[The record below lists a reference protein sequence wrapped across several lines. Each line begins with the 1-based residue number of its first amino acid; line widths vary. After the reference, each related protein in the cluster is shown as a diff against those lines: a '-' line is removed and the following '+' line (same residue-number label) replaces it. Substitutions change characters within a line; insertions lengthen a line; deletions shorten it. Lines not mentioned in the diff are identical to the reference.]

1 VHTLAGGYNAL
12 TAPRAVRGRGRF
24 SSKAIEEEMMKTT
37 REKSSRIATVV
48 LAAAIL
54 AASAIAV
61 APARAADLIGN
72 SLTLEAYGGWQNL
85 NINNPATSV
94 ANATKG
100 NEGTAIIGGD
110 VLAKLTLFGVG
121 LTLDKTVSGNGGQ
134 PWAGALLAGVVFD
147 LLPSLRIEGLGEAG
161 RLGGDFGDMFRSNG
175 SWFLGV
181 RPGVS
186 FRLLPTPL
194 RFGISGLVR
203 WPTSGGDIGSPNYG
217 IVGRIGFEIS

>member
-1 VHTLAGGYNAL
+1 
-12 TAPRAVRGRGRF
+12 
-24 SSKAIEEEMMKTT
+24 MKTT

-100 NEGTAIIGGD
+100 SEGTAIIGGD

-161 RLGGDFGDMFRSNG
+161 RLGGDFGDMFGSNG

-194 RFGISGLVR
+194 RFGISGLLR

-217 IVGRIGFEIS
+217 IVGRTGFELS

>member
-1 VHTLAGGYNAL
+1 
-12 TAPRAVRGRGRF
+12 
-24 SSKAIEEEMMKTT
+24 MMKKTSD
-37 REKSSRIATVV
+37 KSSRIATVV

-54 AASAIAV
+54 AGSAIAV
-61 APARAADLIGN
+61 VPARAADRIGS
-72 SLTLEAYGGWQNL
+72 SLTLEAYGGWQHL
-85 NINNPATSV
+85 NINNAATSV
-94 ANATKG
+94 ANATTG

-110 VLAKLTLFGVG
+110 VLAKLTLFGIG

-134 PWAGALLAGVVFD
+134 PWAGALLAGVVLD

-161 RLGGDFGDMFRSNG
+161 RLGRDFGDMFGSNG
-175 SWFLGV
+175 AWFLGL

-217 IVGRIGFEIS
+217 IVGRIGLELS

>member
-1 VHTLAGGYNAL
+1 
-12 TAPRAVRGRGRF
+12 
-24 SSKAIEEEMMKTT
+24 MMKKTSD
-37 REKSSRIATVV
+37 KSSRIATVV

-54 AASAIAV
+54 AGSAIAV
-61 APARAADLIGN
+61 VPARAADRIGS
-72 SLTLEAYGGWQNL
+72 SLTLEAYGGWQHL
-85 NINNPATSV
+85 NINNAATSV
-94 ANATKG
+94 ANATTG

-110 VLAKLTLFGVG
+110 VLAKLTLFGIG
-121 LTLDKTVSGNGGQ
+121 LTLDKTVSGNGGR
-134 PWAGALLAGVVFD
+134 PWAGALLAGVVLD

-161 RLGGDFGDMFRSNG
+161 RLGRDFGDMFG
-175 SWFLGV
+175 SDGAWFLGL

-217 IVGRIGFEIS
+217 IVGRIGLELS